1 MSETQK
7 HKFQTAVSPLKREH
21 FVPSKLMGVKFSQ
34 YGGDEGNVSF
44 AFRQSTFRLDYEDD
58 VSSVHPSSE
67 HFPIRL
73 RKMTFRVCTL
83 RQSTF
88 RLDYER

>member
-44 AFRQSTFRLDYEDD
+44 AFRQSTFRLDYERWR
-58 VSSVHPSSE
+58 
-67 HFPIRL
+67 F
-73 RKMTFRVCTL
+73 
-83 RQSTF
+83 
-88 RLDYER
+88 ER

>member
-7 HKFQTAVSPLKREH
+7 HKFETVVSPLKREH
-21 FVPSKLMGVKFSQ
+21 LVPSKLMGVKFSQ

-44 AFRQSTFRLDYEDD
+44 AFRQSIFRLDYEDD
-58 VSSVHPSSE
+58 ISSVRPSSE

-73 RKMTFRVCTL
+73 RRWRFECSPLVRAL
-83 RQSTF
+83 S
-88 RLDYER
+88 D